1 MPCFARSGVSWPTG
15 SSTDQC
21 VFVVDSR
28 RMMADLKTHSINLNT
43 SKCSQ
48 LKPWLERFVNWQE
61 PFSKK
66 SFSHFDC
73 LAVFPLNYLRVSSV
87 VESHERESA
96 RSSSSSL
103 RWKIDISNLSIFFKE
118 RLQVLQI
125 TIVNNIVSR
134 NNPFYTSPWAL

>member
-1 MPCFARSGVSWPTG
+1 MPRFARSGMSWPTG

-43 SKCSQ
+43 SLCSQ

-66 SFSHFDC
+66 SVSHFDC

-87 VESHERESA
+87 VVSHERESA
-96 RSSSSSL
+96 RSSRSSL
-103 RWKIDISNLSIFFKE
+103 SRKIDISNLSIFVKE

-125 TIVNNIVSR
+125 AIVNKNASR
-134 NNPFYTSPWAL
+134 TYPFCTSPWAL